1 MNKSPGIIRRLFR
14 FLWRVVDVTR
24 RLVFNLLFL
33 FFLMIFLVAL
43 LMGEDEEVPEGAAL
57 VLAPEGEIVEQ
68 LTYVPPAVM
77 LFREG
82 VDEEVREETLLRD
95 VIEAIDLAGEDPLI
109 KALVLDLDRMG
120 RVGISKLQEVGAALQ
135 RFRESGKRVVASGDY
150 YDQAQYYLAAHAEEV
165 YLHPMG
171 GVMLHGYG
179 VYPTY
184 FKSGLEKLLVHVH
197 AFKVGTYK
205 TALEPFLR
213 DDMSPEA
220 KEANLAWLKT
230 LWESYRADIVARRGL
245 PAGAIEDYVDGIAG
259 HLNRVGGDMGELAL
273 EMGLVD
279 GLKNRDQVR
288 QRLIELVG
296 REEGGKSFKGISFDR
311 YLRLARPAPKL
322 TSLLTDNV
330 GVIVGRGVIMNG
342 KQPEGSIGG
351 DSMARLI
358 RRARNDGAI
367 RAVVL
372 RLDSG
377 GGSAFAS
384 EIIRREVELTRK
396 VGKPVVVSM
405 SSVAA
410 SGGYWIAAAADEIW
424 AAPTT
429 ITGSIGIFGAIP
441 TLERSLD
448 AIGIHADGVGTTEL
462 AGAFDLRRPLQPVA
476 ARIMQQVI
484 ENGYRRFVERVAEGR
499 EMSEE
504 AVEAVAEGRVWAGK
518 KALELGLVDQLGGL
532 QEAIAAAAERAEL
545 EDYEVTFV
553 ERELK
558 PGERFLLEFSRQL
571 RALIGSY
578 RAVSPASR
586 LFEAIDRQVE
596 IMTRMNDPQGVY
608 AWCLAC
614 DVE

>member
-1 MNKSPGIIRRLFR
+1 MIRRLFR

-33 FFLMIFLVAL
+33 LLLMIFLVAL

-57 VLAPEGEIVEQ
+57 VVAPEGEIVEQ
-68 LTYVPPAVM
+68 LTYVPPAVL

-82 VDEEVREETLLRD
+82 VDEEVQEETLLRD
-95 VIEAIDLAGEDPLI
+95 VIEAIDLAGEDPRI
-109 KALVLDLDRMG
+109 KALLLDTDRMG
-120 RVGISKLQEVGAALQ
+120 RAGISKLQEIGAALQ
-135 RFRESGKRVVASGDY
+135 RFRESGKSVVAGGDY
-150 YDQAQYYLAAHAEEV
+150 YNQGQYYLAAHAEEV

-171 GVMLHGYG
+171 GVLLHGYG

-184 FKSGLEKLLVHVH
+184 FKSALEKLLVQVH
-197 AFKVGTYK
+197 AFRMGTYK

-220 KEANLAWLKT
+220 KEANLAWLGM
-230 LWESYRADIVARRGL
+230 LWESYKADVVARRGL
-245 PAGAIEDYVDGIAG
+245 PAGAIEDYVNGIAG
-259 HLNRVGGDMGELAL
+259 HLERVGGDMGKLAL

-279 GLKNRDQVR
+279 GLKSRDQVR

-296 REEGGKSFKGISFDR
+296 RDEGGKNFKGISFDR
-311 YLRLARPAPKL
+311 YLHLARPATEL
-322 TSLLTDNV
+322 TGLLTDKV

-342 KQPEGSIGG
+342 KRPEGAIGG

-358 RRARNDGAI
+358 HRARNDGRI
-367 RAVVL
+367 GAVVL

-396 VGKPVVVSM
+396 AGKPVVVSM

-429 ITGSIGIFGAIP
+429 ITGSIGIFGSIP
-441 TLERSLD
+441 TFERSLD
-448 AIGIHADGVGTTEL
+448 ALGIHADGVGTTEL
-462 AGAFDLRRPLQPVA
+462 SGAFDLRRPLQPVA

-484 ENGYRRFVERVAEGR
+484 ENGYRRFIERVVEGR
-499 EMSEE
+499 KMSEE
-504 AVEAVAEGRVWAGK
+504 AVEAVAEGRVWTGE

-532 QEAIAAAAERAEL
+532 QEAIAAGNCR
-545 EDYEVTFV
+545 
-553 ERELK
+553 
-558 PGERFLLEFSRQL
+558 S
-571 RALIGSY
+571 S
-578 RAVSPASR
+578 
-586 LFEAIDRQVE
+586 
-596 IMTRMNDPQGVY
+596 
-608 AWCLAC
+608 
-614 DVE
+614 